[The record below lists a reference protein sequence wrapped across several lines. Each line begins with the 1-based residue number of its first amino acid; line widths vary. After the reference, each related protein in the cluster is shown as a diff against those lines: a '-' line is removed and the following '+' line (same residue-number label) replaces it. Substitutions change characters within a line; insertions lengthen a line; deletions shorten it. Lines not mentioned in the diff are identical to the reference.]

1 MAKVY
6 LKFPAYYS
14 YLEIISDF
22 TRKLL
27 LSFSF
32 DSREARLFSWA
43 VEEII
48 TNIIRHSYE
57 GREGETL
64 EIEWDVSSG
73 KVMLIFRFEGLP
85 VVIPEEEFNLEKKI
99 REKRKG
105 GLGLEIVRRACDFLE
120 YGRKGGKNWWRIGKS
135 SRS

>member
-1 MAKVY
+1 VAKVY

-85 VVIPEEEFNLEKKI
+85 VVIPEEKFNLEKKI

-120 YGRKGGKNWWRIGKS
+120 YGREGGKNWWRIGKS
-135 SRS
+135 FRS

>member
-32 DSREARLFSWA
+32 DDREARLFSWA

-120 YGRKGGKNWWRIGKS
+120 YGREGGKNWWRIGKS

>member
-73 KVMLIFRFEGLP
+73 K
-85 VVIPEEEFNLEKKI
+85 
-99 REKRKG
+99 
-105 GLGLEIVRRACDFLE
+105 
-120 YGRKGGKNWWRIGKS
+120 
-135 SRS
+135 

>member
-85 VVIPEEEFNLEKKI
+85 VVIPEEKFNLEKKI

-120 YGRKGGKNWWRIGKS
+120 YGREGGKNWWRIGKS